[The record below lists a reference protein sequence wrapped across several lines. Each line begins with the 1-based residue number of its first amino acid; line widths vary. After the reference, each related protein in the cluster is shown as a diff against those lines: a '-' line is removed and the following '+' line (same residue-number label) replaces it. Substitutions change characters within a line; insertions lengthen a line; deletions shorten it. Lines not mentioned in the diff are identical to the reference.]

1 MGSSPW
7 LYRRGNIW
15 RSRIEIDKAVHQF
28 STKATSKHTA
38 RQVEAARRTDLVK
51 GRAGLRAPT
60 LFDFS
65 KQFINSLTDRVSKET
80 VRFYFGHWRALWE
93 FPALGECQLD
103 RINMALIEEFVQ
115 WRRKQ
120 GVSVTTVNHNLRTL
134 CRALH
139 LAAEWNIIAKVP
151 KVKLLPGES
160 QRDYVLSEE
169 TVGRFTREQP
179 ICWLVPFLVD
189 TGLRRAEICNLLW
202 DNVNFTELWIFVTR
216 GKTKYTRRRILL
228 TKRAEKIL
236 HELRR
241 VCPSVFRVRDRQI
254 TSNWISHAFLR
265 ACRRLKLPEKCVLHS
280 TRHTFCIRLG
290 ERGADAFAIQRLAGH
305 SSIVISQRYV
315 HRAAARLDAAIALL
329 E

>member
-1 MGSSPW
+1 LT

-15 RSRIEIDKAVHQF
+15 WSRIEIDKTVHQF

-38 RQVEAARRTDLVK
+38 RQVEAAHRTELVK

-65 KQFINSLTDRVSKET
+65 KQFINSLPDRVSRET
-80 VRFYFGHWRALWE
+80 FRFYVGHFRALWE
-93 FPALGECQLD
+93 FPALGQCQLD
-103 RINMALIEEFVQ
+103 RINMALVEDFIQ

-134 CRALH
+134 RRALH
-139 LAAEWNIIAKVP
+139 LAAEWNVIAKVP
-151 KVKLLPGES
+151 KVKLLPGEL
-160 QRDYVLSEE
+160 QRDYVLSEQ
-169 TVGRFTREQP
+169 TVERFTREPQP
-179 ICWLVPFLVD
+179 MCWLVPFLVD

-202 DNVNFTELWIFVTR
+202 DNVNFSERWIFITR
-216 GKTKYTRRRILL
+216 GKSKYARRRIPL

-236 HELRR
+236 HELPRA
-241 VCPSVFRVRDRQI
+241 CASVFSVRDRKM
-254 TSNWISHAFLR
+254 TGNWISRAFLR
-265 ACRRLKLPEKCVLHS
+265 TRRKLKLPDDCVLHS
-280 TRHTFCIRLG
+280 TRHTFCTRLG
-290 ERGADAFAIQRLAGH
+290 EKGADAFAIQRLAGH

-315 HRAAARLDAAIALL
+315 HPAAARLDAAIALL